1 MKLIKKDSVINV
13 LKQCFDPELPVD
25 LWNLGLIYDIQ
36 IQEAYNEQQSDIN
49 IVMSLTTPGCTMGEQ
64 IAQDIKNKLESNN
77 KVNQVFVEVTFDPPW
92 EPGMMSEEAREKLGV
107 GLNNAQETKETK
119 IFETQIYQKWYSCF
133 FNYDCPKKCTWR

>member
-1 MKLIKKDSVINV
+1 MNLIKKESVVDV

-36 IQEAYNEQQSDIN
+36 IQESYNEQQSDIN
-49 IVMSLTTPGCTMGEQ
+49 IIMSLTTPGCTMGEQ

-92 EPGMMSEEAREKLGV
+92 QPDMMSTEAREKLGV
-107 GLNNAQETKETK
+107 GLNNAQETKEAK
-119 IFETQIYQKWYSCF
+119 INMEWE
-133 FNYDCPKKCTWR
+133 

>member
-1 MKLIKKDSVINV
+1 MKLIKKASVIEV

-64 IAQDIKNKLESNN
+64 IAQDIKNH
-77 KVNQVFVEVTFDPPW
+77 
-92 EPGMMSEEAREKLGV
+92 
-107 GLNNAQETKETK
+107 NAKETKETK
-119 IFETQIYQKWYSCF
+119 INMEWE
-133 FNYDCPKKCTWR
+133 

>member
-1 MKLIKKDSVINV
+1 MKLIKKDSVIEV

-64 IAQDIKNKLESNN
+64 IAQDIKNKLESSN
-77 KVNQVFVEVTFDPPW
+77 KVNQLFVEVTFDPPW
-92 EPGMMSEEAREKLGV
+92 EPGMMSEEARNKLGV
-107 GLNNAQETKETK
+107 GINNAQETKEKK
-119 IFETQIYQKWYSCF
+119 IRRYNI
-133 FNYDCPKKCTWR
+133 

>member
-1 MKLIKKDSVINV
+1 MKLIKKDNVIEV

-107 GLNNAQETKETK
+107 GLNNSQETKEAK
-119 IFETQIYQKWYSCF
+119 INMEWE
-133 FNYDCPKKCTWR
+133 

>member
-1 MKLIKKDSVINV
+1 MKLIKKDHVIEV

-64 IAQDIKNKLESNN
+64 ISQDIKNQLESNN
-77 KVNQVFVEVTFDPPW
+77 EVNQVFVEVTFDPPW
-92 EPGMMSEEAREKLGV
+92 EPSMMSEEARKKLGV
-107 GLNNAQETKETK
+107 GLNNAKENQETKINMEW
-119 IFETQIYQKWYSCF
+119 E
-133 FNYDCPKKCTWR
+133 

>member
-1 MKLIKKDSVINV
+1 MKLIKKDSVIEV

-49 IVMSLTTPGCTMGEQ
+49 IVMSLTTPGCTMGDQ

-77 KVNQVFVEVTFDPPW
+77 KVNQVFIEVTFDPPW
-92 EPGMMSEEAREKLGV
+92 EPGMMSEEARKKLGV
-107 GLNNAQETKETK
+107 GIINAQETKEKK
-119 IFETQIYQKWYSCF
+119 INMEWE
-133 FNYDCPKKCTWR
+133 